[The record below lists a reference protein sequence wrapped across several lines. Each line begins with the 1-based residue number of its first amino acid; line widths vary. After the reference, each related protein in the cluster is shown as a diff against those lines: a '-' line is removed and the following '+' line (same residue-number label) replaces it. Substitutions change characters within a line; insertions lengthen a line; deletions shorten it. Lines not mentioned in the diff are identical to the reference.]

1 MDPNAVKLNSN
12 PRYVVFCVGLSQEH
26 VDAVR
31 ETYQTGT
38 SACSALLSPSN
49 RYEVKIVGFHTRKL
63 DAVFNNMRLKPN
75 LLILGPGLQAPY
87 PAFVKDWITW
97 AHPSV
102 MRMAEHSIS
111 IQQLSHEDYYLR
123 TFSVLSFDQTHDA
136 TKLANEIDY
145 GILVNL
151 NWRREVKIEDFD
163 HHMIKLDDVGSDL
176 DLDTEDLEERDD
188 AIRTAREIG
197 SSLRPDLNFS
207 YTAMAAVS
215 SFFGVLAHSGTR

>member
-1 MDPNAVKLNSN
+1 MDSNTIN
-12 PRYVVFCVGLSQEH
+12 PRYVIFCVGFTQEQVH
-26 VDAVR
+26 DIR
-31 ETYQTGT
+31 ETYKTGT
-38 SACSALLSPSN
+38 SVCSTLLSSSGN
-49 RYEVKIVGFHTRKL
+49 YDVKIVGFHTRKL
-63 DAVFNNMRLKPN
+63 DAIFNNMRFKPN

-87 PAFVKDWITW
+87 QTFVKDWIAW

-102 MRMAEHSIS
+102 MRIAERRVE

-123 TFSVLSFDQTHDA
+123 TFSVLPFSQIHDV
-136 TKLANEIDY
+136 TKLVNEIDY

-163 HHMIKLDDVGSDL
+163 HHMIKLEDVGSDV
-176 DLDTEDLEERDD
+176 DLNEEDLEERDD
-188 AIRTAREIG
+188 AIRAAREIS

>member
-1 MDPNAVKLNSN
+1 MDDSDRSSLK
-12 PRYVVFCVGLSQEH
+12 PRYVIFCVGLSHDH
-26 VDAVR
+26 VNELR
-31 ETYQTGT
+31 EAYMPNV
-38 SACSALLSPSN
+38 SACGALLSPSN
-49 RYEVKIVGFHTRKL
+49 EYDVKIVGFHTRKL
-63 DAVFNNMRLKPN
+63 DTVFNNLRFKPN
-75 LLILGPGLQAPY
+75 LLILGPDLQAPY

-102 MRMAEHSIS
+102 MRIAERRIE

-123 TFSVLSFDQTHDA
+123 TFSVLPFSQTNDRMKVA
-136 TKLANEIDY
+136 EEIDY

-163 HHMIKLDDVGSDL
+163 HHMIKLEDVGSTADL
-176 DLDTEDLEERDD
+176 DEEDSEERND